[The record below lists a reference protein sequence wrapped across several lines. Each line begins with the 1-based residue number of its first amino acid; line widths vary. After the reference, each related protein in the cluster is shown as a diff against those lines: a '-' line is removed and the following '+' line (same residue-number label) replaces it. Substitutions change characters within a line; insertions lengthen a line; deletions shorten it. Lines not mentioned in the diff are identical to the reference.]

1 MVTADQTLLPQDLD
15 AQDLDAQDLD
25 AQDLD
30 AHDLGALRAAVQA
43 LERPSLAARLS
54 ALAGKPIELA
64 RRALP
69 AEASDAV
76 AYATTKG
83 LNAALAVSLRTMHGQ
98 PGRAS
103 PWLHKS
109 LATVSGAV
117 GGGLGV
123 FALPVELPIS
133 TSIMLRSIMQIA
145 RSHGEQID
153 NAETALSCLQV
164 FALGAGAGERDILG
178 SGYFAVR
185 ATLANA
191 LTQAAQ
197 FIAERGILAEGA
209 PVLVRFIS
217 QVAARFG
224 LVVTQKL
231 AAQTLP
237 VIGALGGAAVN
248 YAFISH
254 FQSLAQAHFTVRR
267 LERLYGSERIRREYE
282 SIRQG
287 LAGQSRFAA

>member
-1 MVTADQTLLPQDLD
+1 MGSRGVPRHGCTSPLQLS
-15 AQDLDAQDLD
+15 
-25 AQDLD
+25 
-30 AHDLGALRAAVQA
+30 
-43 LERPSLAARLS
+43 LEQSAGVSASSLS
-54 ALAGKPIELA
+54 
-64 RRALP
+64 
-69 AEASDAV
+69 
-76 AYATTKG
+76 
-83 LNAALAVSLRTMHGQ
+83 
-98 PGRAS
+98 
-103 PWLHKS
+103 
-109 LATVSGAV
+109 
-117 GGGLGV
+117 
-123 FALPVELPIS
+123 PVELPIS
-133 TSIMLRSIMQIA
+133 TVIMLRSIMQIA

-153 NAETALSCLQV
+153 NAETGLSCLQV

-287 LAGQSRFAA
+287 LAGQSRFAAQRHPGGEPAGREPGTHSPGSRLWFPGTPQAASRNDGV